1 MIKMTT
7 MSEVQRARKSQC
19 CAFSGEMLRRR
30 VSEPCPAPSTNSTC
44 RRLITGNTALKGKLY
59 SRKAIYSLSLIR
71 GMSDIMAVGGGLERR
86 RNFWEKHSMNTA
98 PPEPLLELVF
108 PKGSR
113 RWPACSSLGPGSRK
127 A

>member
-1 MIKMTT
+1 MTKMTT

-19 CAFSGEMLRRR
+19 CAFSGEMLRR

-59 SRKAIYSLSLIR
+59 SRKAIYSLSLIQ
-71 GMSDIMAVGGGLERR
+71 GMSDIMAIGGGLEQR